1 MAVCIY
7 IFDDQMLF
15 NNNTTPATFRHIA
28 HKSQQQRQINVI
40 YVCTYTHAEE
50 WHGYRDGWENGMLG
64 VGGRVLY
71 LCVWSGVELFC
82 ADAFSKK
89 VLKMLYWQYLRIYSG
104 CVQKRKSV
112 R

>member
-64 VGGRVLY
+64 VGGEGTVPVCVVRCGAL
-71 LCVWSGVELFC
+71 LCRCIQQKGIKNAILAIPQDLQWVC
-82 ADAFSKK
+82 PKK
-89 VLKMLYWQYLRIYSG
+89 KK
-104 CVQKRKSV
+104 C
-112 R
+112 

>member
-64 VGGRVLY
+64 VGGGYCTCV
-71 LCVWSGVELFC
+71 CGQVWSSFVPMHS
-82 ADAFSKK
+82 A
-89 VLKMLYWQYLRIYSG
+89 
-104 CVQKRKSV
+104 KRY
-112 R
+112 

>member
-1 MAVCIY
+1 MY
-7 IFDDQMLF
+7 IHTCGRVAWISGWLG
-15 NNNTTPATFRHIA
+15 
-28 HKSQQQRQINVI
+28 KW
-40 YVCTYTHAEE
+40 YVR
-50 WHGYRDGWENGMLG
+50 WG
-64 VGGRVLY
+64 GGRVLY